1 MRSGGL
7 AKADRPSIEFTSD
20 RTMDDMGLK
29 APSHEDVE
37 KLASELGFS
46 LRAEERDTFRDM
58 LSGNLELMKLFDA
71 EVADIEQPA
80 RYPRSAGQTP
90 DEIEDPHHAWYVK
103 SEIKGA
109 PEGPLTGRTVALK
122 DNICLAGVPMMNGS
136 STLEGYVPDCDA
148 TVATRILDAGGT
160 ILGKANCEFFCFSA
174 GSHTNATGPT
184 HNPHRRGYSAGGS
197 SSGCAAAVA
206 AGEAD
211 LAVGCDQGGSI
222 RAPASFCGIVGMKP
236 THGLVPYTGIMPIEP
251 TLDHAGPM
259 TRTVADNALLLQA
272 LAGPDGLDPRQC
284 MHAADD
290 YVAALSAGVGGM
302 RIALVREGFGLPI
315 SEPDVDG
322 AVRAAGDVLRRLGAT
337 AEEVSIPMHTTGRT
351 IWRAIA
357 GEGGTNTLMKGN
369 AFGTGWRG
377 LYVTSLLQA
386 HSHWRERADELPPSL
401 KLSMLTGHYLSQQYG
416 GLYYARAQNMNRG
429 LRAAYDEV
437 LSRYDLLMPAT
448 PMKAGPIPSASTPLA
463 ELIRM
468 SGAPLAN
475 TMQFNCSGHPA
486 VSVPCG
492 ESDDLPIGMMLIGK
506 HYQEASIYRA
516 AAAFEAHR

>member
-1 MRSGGL
+1 MN
-7 AKADRPSIEFTSD
+7 
-20 RTMDDMGLK
+20 DMSLK
-29 APSHEDVE
+29 ALSHEDLE
-37 KLASELGFS
+37 KLAAELGFS
-46 LRAEERDTFRDM
+46 LRTEERDTFHGM
-58 LSGNLELMKLFDA
+58 LSGNLELMRLFDD
-71 EVADIEQPA
+71 EVADMEQPL
-80 RYPRSAGQTP
+80 RYPRSAGRRP
-90 DEIEDPHHAWYVK
+90 DDTEDPHHAWYVK
-103 SEIKGA
+103 AEVKGA
-109 PEGPLTGRTVALK
+109 PDGPLAGRTVALK

-136 STLEGYVPDCDA
+136 STLEGYVSDCDA
-148 TVATRILDAGGT
+148 TVVTRILDAGGT

-184 HNPHRRGYSAGGS
+184 HNPRRRGYSAGGS

-251 TLDHAGPM
+251 TLDHVGPM
-259 TRTVADNALLLQA
+259 TRTVADNALLLQT

-284 MHAADD
+284 MRAADD
-290 YVAALSAGVGGM
+290 YAAALSTGVAGM
-302 RIALVREGFGLPI
+302 RIALVREGFALPV
-315 SEPDVDG
+315 SEADVDG
-322 AVRAAGDVLRRLGAT
+322 AVWAAAETLRRQGADV
-337 AEEVSIPMHTTGRT
+337 EEVSIPMHATGRT

-401 KLSMLTGHYLSQQYG
+401 KLSMLTGHYLSRQYG
-416 GLYYARAQNMNRG
+416 GLYYARAQNLNRKLG
-429 LRAAYDEV
+429 AAYDEV
-437 LSRYDLLMPAT
+437 LSRYDLLLMPTT
-448 PMKAGPIPSASTPLA
+448 PMKAGPLPEADTPLA

-492 ESDDLPIGMMLIGK
+492 ESDGLPIGMMLVGK
-506 HYQEASIYRA
+506 HYQEAAMYRA
-516 AAAFEAHR
+516 AAAFEAFGP

>member
-1 MRSGGL
+1 MN
-7 AKADRPSIEFTSD
+7 
-20 RTMDDMGLK
+20 DMSLK
-29 APSHEDVE
+29 APSHEDFE

-46 LRAEERDTFRDM
+46 LRAEDRDTFRDM
-58 LSGNLELMKLFDA
+58 MSGSLELMRLFDDKS
-71 EVADIEQPA
+71 ADSLEPV
-80 RYPRSAGQTP
+80 RYARSAGHRP
-90 DEIEDPHHAWYVK
+90 DAAEDPHHAWYVK

-109 PEGPLTGRTVALK
+109 PGGPLTSKTVALK
-122 DNICLAGVPMMNGS
+122 DNICLASVPMMNGS

-148 TVATRILDAGGT
+148 TVVTRILDAGGT

-206 AGEAD
+206 AGEVD

-272 LAGPDGLDPRQC
+272 IAGPDGLDPRQC
-284 MHAADD
+284 MRAADD
-290 YVAALSAGVGGM
+290 YVAALSAGVDGM
-302 RIALVREGFGLPI
+302 RIALVREGFGLPV

-322 AVRAAGDVLRRLGAT
+322 AVRAGGEALKRFGAT
-337 AEEVSIPMHTTGRT
+337 VEEVSIPMHATGRM

-357 GEGGTNTLMKGN
+357 SEGGTNTMMKGN

-416 GLYYARAQNMNRG
+416 GLYYARAQNLNRR

-437 LSRYDLLMPAT
+437 LSRYDLLLMPAT
-448 PMKAGPIPSASTPLA
+448 PMKAGPIPSADMPLA

-492 ESDDLPIGMMLIGK
+492 ESDGLPIGMMLIGK

-516 AAAFEAHR
+516 AAAFEAQR